1 MPPLQ
6 HLSFATVSKRVPG
19 KRLLWRLRLMQPSCL
34 HGNHGLGNSTIGAE
48 SGHKC
53 THGEDWR
60 ESRRQIV
67 AR

>member
-1 MPPLQ
+1 
-6 HLSFATVSKRVPG
+6 
-19 KRLLWRLRLMQPSCL
+19 MQPSCL